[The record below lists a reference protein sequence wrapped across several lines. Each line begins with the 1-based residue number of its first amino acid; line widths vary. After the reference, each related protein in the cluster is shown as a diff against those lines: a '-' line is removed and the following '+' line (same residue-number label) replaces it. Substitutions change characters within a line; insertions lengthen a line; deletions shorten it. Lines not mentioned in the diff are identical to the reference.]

1 MVVLYIYV
9 QFMAVLSL
17 LRIQQGFKKKMVVV
31 RCGNFFAA
39 MAHSAVVYTAQWPIA
54 QDYI

>member
-1 MVVLYIYV
+1 MQFLVVV
-9 QFMAVLSL
+9 SL
-17 LRIQQGFKKKMVVV
+17 LRIRQGFLKKMVVV

-39 MAHSAVVYTAQWPIA
+39 MAHSAVVEPAQWPIA